1 MQSCH
6 IAGVKAVK
14 ELALCLITAAV
25 FGYIVLQWVS
35 GCGETYIDSQGIR
48 HEYSCK

>member
-1 MQSCH
+1 M
-6 IAGVKAVK
+6 K
-14 ELALCLITAAV
+14 ELLLGIITAAV

-35 GCGETYIDSQGIR
+35 GCGETYIDSEGVR

>member
-1 MQSCH
+1 
-6 IAGVKAVK
+6 VK
-14 ELALCLITAAV
+14 ELLLGIITALF
-25 FGYIVLQWVS
+25 FGYVVSQWVS